1 MSLLLSTLADVVAAL
16 DRVGISHMAV
26 GSVASTYYGEPR
38 TTQDI
43 DIVID
48 PTAEQ
53 LEMLVDQ
60 VDRERYY
67 VGDAAAAFGD
77 RSQFNVVDLNTGF
90 KVDLIVKR
98 DREFSRTEFDRRQ
111 RVELGGVQVHLAT
124 PEDTILA
131 KLEWAALGESER
143 QIRDVEAMV
152 RLLGDRLDTEYLR
165 TWADELGIVDALE
178 RVLSEG
184 PSRS

>member
-16 DRVGISHMAV
+16 DRVDIPHMAV
-26 GSVASTYYGEPR
+26 GSAASTYYGEPR
-38 TTQDI
+38 TTQGI

-48 PTAEQ
+48 PTSDQ

-60 VDRERYY
+60 IDQERYY
-67 VGDAAAAFGD
+67 VGDAMAAFSA
-77 RSQFNVVDLNTGF
+77 RSQFSVIDLNTGF

-111 RVELGGVQVHLAT
+111 RVELGDVPVHLAT
-124 PEDTILA
+124 AEDTIFA
-131 KLEWAALGESER
+131 KLEWATLGESER

-165 TWADELGIVDALE
+165 NWAGELGIADSLE

-184 PSRS
+184 PSPS